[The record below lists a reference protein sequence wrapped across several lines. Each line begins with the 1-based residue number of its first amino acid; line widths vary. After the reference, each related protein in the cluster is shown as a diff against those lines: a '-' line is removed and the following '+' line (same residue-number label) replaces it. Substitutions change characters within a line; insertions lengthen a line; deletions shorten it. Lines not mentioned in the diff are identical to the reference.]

1 MRSSLAGVPM
11 KRLLSLPLACS
22 SARVLAL
29 AVAVSLGACAGS
41 TPSPFD
47 APPPPATDDVGLPDE
62 ILREEIL
69 RRGTADPSAHALIS
83 RLRPIWLM
91 ARGQTSFLSPSS
103 TDPVVYI
110 DGFRHGALT
119 MLHQIPAHQIKRME
133 FIGTADATT
142 RWGTGHRA
150 GVINV
155 VTGR

>member
-1 MRSSLAGVPM
+1 M
-11 KRLLSLPLACS
+11 KRFLPLPLPRCS
-22 SARVLAL
+22 ASGRVLGL

-47 APPPPATDDVGLPDE
+47 APPPLATDHVGSLPDE
-62 ILREEIL
+62 ITSEEIL
-69 RRGTADPSAHALIS
+69 RRGTTDPSAHALIS

-91 ARGQTSFLSPSS
+91 ARGQNSFRSPSS
-103 TDPVVYI
+103 ADPVVYI
-110 DGFRHGALT
+110 DGFRYGALMT
-119 MLHQIPAHQIKRME
+119 LHQIPAHQIKRME